1 MSREQRS
8 RSSRTKPES
17 IRRRRRASDAMLGL
31 VVVDD
36 DVVVDDVVVDGMQTH
51 CWEKL
56 REREREREREKNGVM
71 EVHLLPL
78 SRMRR

>member
-1 MSREQRS
+1 
-8 RSSRTKPES
+8 
-17 IRRRRRASDAMLGL
+17 MLGL

-56 REREREREREKNGVM
+56 REREREEWSNGGAAAASLENEEM
-71 EVHLLPL
+71 SDEVNYYGEENEEV
-78 SRMRR
+78 SE